1 MAVGTILVSL
11 NDVDRAKELLNIGSM
26 LANRHDAHLIGFYVI
41 PAVYIHPGISAHVT
55 ADVVDWGRRF
65 FQDRADSVK
74 KIFDEEVKKQG
85 IKGEW
90 RAQHCG
96 AADLGQHITEHAL
109 CADLVV
115 MGQTNFDVNRTDQTR
130 VQETVIK
137 GAGCPVLVVP
147 RVGDFKSIGTHALI
161 GWSATRESSRAAHDA
176 MPFLAKEG
184 KATLIWVSDA
194 NYYSEHL
201 ESTAHAMAQCIDRH
215 GVEATVTRWQNS
227 KIAVG
232 DVLLNEAFER
242 GADMIVTGAYG
253 HSKFYDFVIGA
264 TTSKLMEQMTLP
276 ILFSN

>member
-1 MAVGTILVSL
+1 MSYKTILLSLADAESAERLIKAAAMVVS
-11 NDVDRAKELLNIGSM
+11 RF
-26 LANRHDAHLIGFYVI
+26 DAHLIGLHMMPALPGYAPAGLEI
-41 PAVYIHPGISAHVT
+41 PMPISAAEVE
-55 ADVVDWGRRF
+55 AQYEQSKAIKEVFEKVVE
-65 FQDRADSVK
+65 S
-74 KIFDEEVKKQG
+74 EG